1 MAKDIVQEAVE
12 QAEAMKEAAYENAKS
27 VLVDAM
33 STNLKA
39 AVSEAIGEKIE
50 ETGNPK
56 GADLNVQYDPSGQAK
71 LDGDDLTDEGDGPA
85 IIEAGLDEEQP
96 YGGNKGDESRS
107 RRDYEAALEGDDED
121 EDMDENDEYGGN
133 KGDESRSRRDYE
145 AALEGEYG
153 GNKGD
158 ESRSRRDYE
167 AALEDEDEEDSDIDV
182 DIDVDDDEDDDIDEV
197 LEIIEDEDE
206 EDADVDV
213 DIDVDDDD
221 DDDDDLEE
229 RGMMAKKMEA
239 AVKENR
245 TLRRENRRYEKA
257 LTFLKKR
264 IDEVNLFNARLAAAS
279 DLMRKVSLTK
289 GEKERVV
296 EHFDKARTV
305 GEVKRTHRALAEGYS
320 AANRSVKKQRVAR
333 PNVQSVISE
342 EQKQAQGG
350 RYDRLAELAGL

>member
-1 MAKDIVQEAVE
+1 MARDIVSEAVQ

-27 VLVDAM
+27 GLVDAM

-56 GADLNVQYDPSGQAK
+56 GADLNVQYDPSGLEK

-85 IIEAGLDEEQP
+85 IIEAGLEEEQP

-107 RRDYEAALEGDDED
+107 DRDYEAALEGDDED

-145 AALEGEYG
+145 AALE
-153 GNKGD
+153 
-158 ESRSRRDYE
+158 
-167 AALEDEDEEDSDIDV
+167 DEDEEDADVDV

-221 DDDDDLEE
+221 DMEE
-229 RGMMAKKMEA
+229 GDWGGNKGDESRSRRDYEA
-239 AVKENR
+239 AVRENKS
-245 TLRRENRRYEKA
+245 LKRENRRYERA

-264 IDEVNLFNARLAAAS
+264 IDEVNLFNARLA
-279 DLMRKVSLTK
+279 LSLI
-289 GEKERVV
+289 
-296 EHFDKARTV
+296 H
-305 GEVKRTHRALAEGYS
+305 
-320 AANRSVKKQRVAR
+320 
-333 PNVQSVISE
+333 I
-342 EQKQAQGG
+342 
-350 RYDRLAELAGL
+350 

>member
-1 MAKDIVQEAVE
+1 MEICNMAKDIVQEAVE

-39 AVSEAIGEKIE
+39 AVSEAIGDKIE

-56 GADLNVQYDPSGQAK
+56 GANLNISYDPKGQEE
-71 LDGDDLTDEGDGPA
+71 LEGDDLSDEGDGPA
-85 IIEAGLDEEQP
+85 IVEAGLEEEEVDET

-107 RRDYEAALEGDDED
+107 RRDYEAT
-121 EDMDENDEYGGN
+121 
-133 KGDESRSRRDYE
+133 
-145 AALEGEYG
+145 
-153 GNKGD
+153 
-158 ESRSRRDYE
+158 
-167 AALEDEDEEDSDIDV
+167 LEDEEEDEEEVDV
-182 DIDVDDDEDDDIDEV
+182 DVDVDDDLD
-197 LEIIEDEDE
+197 
-206 EDADVDV
+206 EDADM
-213 DIDVDDDD
+213 
-221 DDDDDLEE
+221 EE
-229 RGMMAKKMEA
+229 RGMLNKKIES

-245 TLRRENRRYEKA
+245 QLRRENRRYEKA

-305 GEVKRTHRALAEGYS
+305 GEVKRTHRALAEGYNAS
-320 AANRSVKKQRVAR
+320 NRGVKKQRVAR

-342 EQKQAQGG
+342 EQKSQGDG
-350 RYDRLAELAGL
+350 QFNRMAELAGL

>member
-1 MAKDIVQEAVE
+1 MTTKNLLNEATIRRFMKLANME
-12 QAEAMKEAAYENAKS
+12 PLAEPF
-27 VLVDAM
+27 VDR
-33 STNLKA
+33 
-39 AVSEAIGEKIE
+39 
-50 ETGNPK
+50 
-56 GADLNVQYDPSGQAK
+56 
-71 LDGDDLTDEGDGPA
+71 LTERAP
-85 IIEAGLDEEQP
+85 
-96 YGGNKGDESRS
+96 
-107 RRDYEAALEGDDED
+107 
-121 EDMDENDEYGGN
+121 
-133 KGDESRSRRDYE
+133 
-145 AALEGEYG
+145 YG

-167 AALEDEDEEDSDIDV
+167 AALEDEDEEDADIDV
-182 DIDVDDDEDDDIDEV
+182 DIDVDDDEDEDMDEV
-197 LEIIEDEDE
+197 LEIIEDEDDD
-206 EDADVDV
+206 EDASVDV

-221 DDDDDLEE
+221 DDDVDEM
-229 RGMMAKKMEA
+229 RAAKAMEA

-245 TLRRENRRYEKA
+245 QLRRENRRYEKA

-296 EHFDKARTV
+296 EHFDRARTV

-342 EQKQAQGG
+342 EQKQAHGG
-350 RYDRLAELAGL
+350 QFDRMAELAGL

>member
-39 AVSEAIGEKIE
+39 AVSEAIGEKIA

-56 GADLNVQYDPSGQAK
+56 GADLNVQYDPSGIEK

-85 IIEAGLDEEQP
+85 IVEAGV
-96 YGGNKGDESRS
+96 
-107 RRDYEAALEGDDED
+107 
-121 EDMDENDEYGGN
+121 DENDEYGGDKGDESRSHRDYEGDDDEEDEN
-133 KGDESRSRRDYE
+133 EGDEYGGAKGDESRSRRDYE

-153 GNKGD
+153 GDKGD

-167 AALEDEDEEDSDIDV
+167 SALEADDDEEADIDI
-182 DIDVDDDEDDDIDEV
+182 DIDVDDDEDEDEDIDEV

-206 EDADVDV
+206 DVDV
-213 DIDVDDDD
+213 DV
-221 DDDDDLEE
+221 DDDLEE
-229 RGMMAKKMEA
+229 RGMMAKKMET

-305 GEVKRTHRALAEGYS
+305 GEVKRTHRALAEGYT

>member
-56 GADLNVQYDPSGQAK
+56 GADLNVQYDPAGIEK

-85 IIEAGLDEEQP
+85 IVEAGLDE
-96 YGGNKGDESRS
+96 D
-107 RRDYEAALEGDDED
+107 
-121 EDMDENDEYGGN
+121 DEYGGN
-133 KGDESRSRRDYE
+133 KGDESRSHRDYE
-145 AALEGEYG
+145 GDDEDENEGDEYG
-153 GNKGD
+153 GDKGD
-158 ESRSRRDYE
+158 ESRSHRDYE
-167 AALEDEDEEDSDIDV
+167 AALEDEDDEEADIDV
-182 DIDVDDDEDDDIDEV
+182 DIDVEDDEDEDIDEV

-206 EDADVDV
+206 DADVDV
-213 DIDVDDDD
+213 DIDVDDDED
-221 DDDDDLEE
+221 EDVDESE
-229 RGMMAKKMEA
+229 KYEA
-239 AVKENR
+239 TVKENR
-245 TLRRENRRYEKA
+245 QLRKENRRYEKA

-305 GEVKRTHRALAEGYS
+305 GEVKRTHRALTEGYT

-342 EQKQAQGG
+342 EQKQSQDGQ
-350 RYDRLAELAGL
+350 YDRMAELAGL